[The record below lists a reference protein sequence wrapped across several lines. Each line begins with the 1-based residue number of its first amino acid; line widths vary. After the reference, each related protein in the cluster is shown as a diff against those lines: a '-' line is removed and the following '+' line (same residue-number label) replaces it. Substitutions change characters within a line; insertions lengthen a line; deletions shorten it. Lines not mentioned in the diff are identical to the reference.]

1 MKNYLSTKRGSSRR
15 PFLPKGVRNTL
26 IALLVASVLLFVV
39 PKLVYGVVSVVVYP
53 FEALRI
59 WVLESNDSLP
69 NYLRERQTL
78 IAELDALKQQ
88 VAVSEGTENTLAKL
102 QVENEQFRLL
112 CEAVPEE
119 RVIARVVGRPPQL
132 PYDVLMLDRGR
143 EHGVVEQAPVYVGSD
158 QVIGYVSRVYDRTAL
173 VTLVSTAGFESMAYI
188 VGPNI
193 YTYAEGI
200 GGGMLQVQVPQ
211 GIPLAVGD
219 TVILPA
225 IDSGVYGA
233 ITQIE
238 TAPTQPIQYGYVP
251 MQVNLQSMQY
261 VSIGAEAI
269 VPHSYE
275 EAEGL
280 VAEIREELFAVSLPP
295 GVLVTPEVATTTAT
309 TTATTSE
316 EVGTESAAV
325 TE

>member
-1 MKNYLSTKRGSSRR
+1 MKNYLSTKRGNSRR

-26 IALLVASVLLFVV
+26 LGLAVLTLLLFVV
-39 PKLVYGVVSVVVYP
+39 PKLVYGVVSVVMYP
-53 FEALRI
+53 FESLRI

-69 NYLRERQTL
+69 NYLRERHTL
-78 IAELDALKQQ
+78 VAEIDALKQK

-102 QVENEQFRLL
+102 QLENEQFRLL

-119 RVIARVVGRPPQL
+119 RVVARVVGRPPQL
-132 PYDVLMLDRGR
+132 PYDVLMLDRGSD
-143 EHGVVEQAPVYVGSD
+143 HGVVENAPVFVGSD
-158 QVIGYVSRVYDRTAL
+158 QVIGYVARVYARTSL

-200 GGGMLQVQVPQ
+200 GGGMLEVQVPQ
-211 GIPLAVGD
+211 GVPLTVGD
-219 TVILPA
+219 IVILPA

-261 VSIGAEAI
+261 VSIGHEPI

-275 EAEGL
+275 EAQSL
-280 VAEIREELFAVSLPP
+280 VESVRTELFQVDLPP
-295 GVLVTPEVATTTAT
+295 GVLVTPELATTTAT
-309 TTATTSE
+309 TTASSSAATTSDE
-316 EVGTESAAV
+316 TVE
-325 TE
+325 